1 MATIGHNPRMNYVA
15 TAGQL
20 LVEVVFSAL
29 IGLVLLRVLL
39 QMIRANFHNP
49 ICQFLYRVTNP
60 VLMPLR
66 KLIPSFRNI
75 DVAGVLLAWLLTALK
90 LVILFAL
97 MGKTLGIAG
106 LALMAVAELIGSVL
120 MIYVLLLI
128 VRIVLSF
135 VGNGGNYH
143 PAVPLV
149 FGLTEPLLKPI
160 RRVLPAPGGL
170 DFSPMLA
177 WLAIAL
183 ARILIVQP
191 LLDAG
196 LQLANGA

>member
-1 MATIGHNPRMNYVA
+1 MNYVA
-15 TAGQL
+15 NAGQM
-20 LVEVVFSAL
+20 LVQVFFSVL
-29 IGLVLLRVLL
+29 IALVLLRVLL
-39 QMIRANFHNP
+39 QLVRANFHNP
-49 ICQFLYRVTNP
+49 ICQFLYKVTNP

-66 KLIPSFRNI
+66 RVIPSVCGI
-75 DVAGVLLAWLLTALK
+75 DVAGLLLAWLLTALK
-90 LVILFAL
+90 LFLIFAL
-97 MGKTLGIAG
+97 MSQSLGTAG
-106 LALMAVAELIGSVL
+106 LALMAVADLIGSVL
-120 MIYVLLLI
+120 MIYVVLLI

-135 VGNGGNYH
+135 VGNGGSYH

-160 RRVLPAPGGL
+160 RSVLPAPGGL

-183 ARILIVQP
+183 ARMLVVQP

-196 LQLANGA
+196 LQLARGG

>member
-1 MATIGHNPRMNYVA
+1 MNYVA
-15 TAGQL
+15 NAGQL
-20 LVEVVFSAL
+20 LVQVIFGAL

-39 QMIRANFHNP
+39 QLVRANFYNP
-49 ICQFLYRVTNP
+49 ICQFLYKLTNP

-66 KLIPSFRNI
+66 RVIPAVRGI
-75 DVAGVLLAWLLTALK
+75 DSAGILLAWLLTALK
-90 LVILFAL
+90 LYLIFAL
-97 MGKTLGIAG
+97 MGQSLGMVG
-106 LALMAVAELIGSVL
+106 LALMAVADLIGSVL
-120 MIYVLLLI
+120 MIYVVLLI

-135 VGNGGNYH
+135 IGNGGNYH

-196 LQLANGA
+196 LQLARGGIA